1 MINTVENMLHF
12 YAQLRKVYINE
23 FTQRFQEDSFSPNEL
38 DLMLFLHNN
47 PSINTASQLCT
58 CLNVSKALVCRSVE
72 SLTRRGFLASEPDLC
87 DRRIQ
92 HLHLTP
98 GADPVIE
105 RLLSVR
111 ETFDREIRRKISP
124 DDLRQMEETMDRILE
139 LFLNKTKGD

>member
-12 YAQLRKVYINE
+12 YAQLRKFYINE

-98 GADPVIE
+98 DADPVIE
-105 RLLSVR
+105 KLLSVR
-111 ETFDREIRRKISP
+111 ETFDREIRRIISP